1 MLNVALV
8 GSGAITASVLELLEN
23 EKSVQVVALVSTPR
37 SLDKAQKLVEHYA
50 PHIKATTHVPLSGV
64 DVVVEMAGHGAI
76 REHVLPTVKRGVRVV
91 IASVGA
97 LTDDALRAELSVAQ
111 AKGGNQ
117 IELIPG
123 AIGAIDALAAA
134 KIGGLSQ
141 VTYFGRKAPIAWK
154 ETAAEDIIDLDQLTE
169 PFVFFEGTAREA
181 AQQFPKNANV
191 AATVAL
197 AGTGLDN
204 TLVQLIAD
212 PIHTEN
218 EHRLV
223 VEGKFGQFELRMQN
237 APLLANPKT
246 SAQTAY
252 SLVRSI
258 TNQVQAWVL

>member
-1 MLNVALV
+1 MVKVALV
-8 GSGAITASVLELLEN
+8 GSGAITASVLELMKNKTCIQLM
-23 EKSVQVVALVSTPR
+23 ALITTPR
-37 SLDKAQKLVEHYA
+37 SLDKAQELLDQYA
-50 PHIKATTHVPLSGV
+50 PDIKATTDIPTSGI
-64 DVVVEMAGHGAI
+64 DVVVEMAGHTAI
-76 REHVLPTVKRGVRVV
+76 REHVLPAVKRGIRVV

-97 LTDDALRAELSVAQ
+97 LTDDALRAELTEAQ
-111 AKGGNQ
+111 KEGGNQ

-141 VTYFGRKAPIAWK
+141 VSYFGRKAPIAWK
-154 ETAAEDIIDLDQLTE
+154 GTAAESIVNLDQLTE
-169 PFVFFEGTAREA
+169 PFVFFEGTARQA

-197 AGTGLDN
+197 AGIGLDH
-204 TLVQLIAD
+204 TKVQLIAD
-212 PIHTEN
+212 PVHTEN

-223 VEGKFGQFELRMQN
+223 VEGVFGQFELRMQN
-237 APLLANPKT
+237 APLPTNPKT

-258 TNQVQAWVL
+258 TNLAKPWVL